1 VPGVLGVVGEPQ
13 LVPRSAFDV
22 DSVEPNLVAAATAAG
37 LVAASYAVGMQLT
50 EMSVMGFRTSVTVF
64 RRPAGGL
71 RWVIIPTIHMGHADY
86 YWAIWQRLRSCQA
99 VIAEIWDGPSSTG
112 MAYAN
117 AMRLARQRASRG
129 LVPQDIDY
137 GALGVPIIFPDDYLA
152 PNADPDRR
160 MSREERLTATVT
172 TPILAL
178 HMALT
183 GDGDWFG
190 NDPLEIHDDTEVP
203 SDASDIKREELLLGV
218 MREIDGEFAAEDM
231 EVAVVFGA
239 LHIPTVVRELTKLG
253 YRVRPGAQWLTAID
267 YDEPPHMRKPTLDRW
282 MDW

>member
-1 VPGVLGVVGEPQ
+1 
-13 LVPRSAFDV
+13 
-22 DSVEPNLVAAATAAG
+22 
-37 LVAASYAVGMQLT
+37 MQLT

-86 YWAIWQRLRSCQA
+86 YWAIWQRLRSCQV
-99 VIAEIWDGPSSTG
+99 VIAETWDGPSSTG
-112 MAYAN
+112 MVYAN
-117 AMRLARQRASRG
+117 AMRLARQRAGRD
-129 LVPQDIDY
+129 LVAQDIDY

-152 PNADPDRR
+152 PDAGPDRQ
-160 MSREERLTATVT
+160 MSRAERVTATVV

-190 NDPLEIHDDTEVP
+190 TTRLDINDLTEVP
-203 SDASDIKREELLLGV
+203 RDAVDRKRDDLLLGV
-218 MREIDGEFAAEDM
+218 LREIDGEFAAEDI

-239 LHIPTVVRELTKLG
+239 LHMPIVVRELAGKLG
-253 YRVRPGAQWLTAID
+253 YRVMPGAQWLTAID
-267 YDEPPHMRKPTLDRW
+267 YDEPPHLRKPTLDGW

>member
-1 VPGVLGVVGEPQ
+1 V
-13 LVPRSAFDV
+13 
-22 DSVEPNLVAAATAAG
+22 
-37 LVAASYAVGMQLT
+37 QLT
-50 EMSVMGFRTSVTVF
+50 EMSVLGFRTSVVVF
-64 RRPAGGL
+64 RRPGGGL
-71 RWVIIPTIHMGHADY
+71 RWVVVPTIHMGHADY
-86 YWAIWQRLRSCQA
+86 YWSIWQRLRACQA

-117 AMRLARQRASRG
+117 AMRLARQRASRD

-137 GALGVPIIFPDDYLA
+137 RALGVPVIFPDAYLA
-152 PNADPDRR
+152 PDADPDRR
-160 MSREERLTATVT
+160 MSRGERITATVA

-183 GDGDWFG
+183 GGDDWLG
-190 NDPLEIHDDTEVP
+190 SVPLEIHDHTEVP
-203 SDASDIKREELLLGV
+203 RDAGDVKREELLLGV

-239 LHIPTVVRELTKLG
+239 LHMPTVVRELAALG
-253 YRVRPGAQWLTAID
+253 YRVMPGAQWLTAID
-267 YDEPPHMRKPTLDRW
+267 YDEPAHVRKPPLDGW

>member
-1 VPGVLGVVGEPQ
+1 
-13 LVPRSAFDV
+13 
-22 DSVEPNLVAAATAAG
+22 
-37 LVAASYAVGMQLT
+37 MQLT
-50 EMSVMGFRTSVTVF
+50 EMSVLGFRTSVTVF

-112 MAYAN
+112 MIYAS
-117 AMRLARQRASRG
+117 AMRLARQRASRD

-160 MSREERLTATVT
+160 ISREERLTATLM

-178 HMALT
+178 HMALS
-183 GDGDWFG
+183 GDGDWLG
-190 NDPLEIHDDTEVP
+190 NSPLEIHDHTEVP
-203 SDASDIKREELLLGV
+203 RDASDLKREELLLGV

-239 LHIPTVVRELTKLG
+239 LHMPTVVRALTGKFG
-253 YRVRPGAQWLTAID
+253 YRVMPGSRWLTAID
-267 YDEPPHMRKPTLDRW
+267 YDEPPYTRKPTLDGW

>member
-1 VPGVLGVVGEPQ
+1 M
-13 LVPRSAFDV
+13 
-22 DSVEPNLVAAATAAG
+22 
-37 LVAASYAVGMQLT
+37 VAASYAVGMQLT

-117 AMRLARQRASRG
+117 AMRLARQRASRD

-137 GALGVPIIFPDDYLA
+137 GALGVPIIFPDEYLA
-152 PNADPDRR
+152 PDAHPDRR
-160 MSREERLTATVT
+160 MSREELLTATVM

-183 GDGDWFG
+183 GDGDWLG
-190 NDPLEIHDDTEVP
+190 NIPLDIYDNTEFRKGEDDR
-203 SDASDIKREELLLGV
+203 KREGLLLDV

-239 LHIPTVVRELTKLG
+239 AHMPTVVQELTSQR
-253 YRVRPGAQWLTAID
+253 YRVMPGAQWLTAID
-267 YDEPPHMRKPTLDRW
+267 FDEPPYMRKPPLDGW

>member
-1 VPGVLGVVGEPQ
+1 
-13 LVPRSAFDV
+13 
-22 DSVEPNLVAAATAAG
+22 
-37 LVAASYAVGMQLT
+37 MQLT
-50 EMSVMGFRTSVTVF
+50 ELSVAGFRTSVTVF

-117 AMRLARQRASRG
+117 AMRLARQRASRD

-137 GALGVPIIFPDDYLA
+137 GALGVPVIFPDDYLA
-152 PNADPDRR
+152 PDADPDRR
-160 MSREERLTATVT
+160 MSHQELVTAVVM

-183 GDGDWFG
+183 GGGDWLG
-190 NDPLEIHDDTEVP
+190 NSPLDIHGHTEVP
-203 SDASDIKREELLLGV
+203 RDASDRKREDLLLEV
-218 MREIDGEFAAEDM
+218 MGEIDGEFAGEDI

-239 LHIPTVVRELTKLG
+239 LHMPTVVRELTGKLG
-253 YRVRPGAQWLTAID
+253 YRVMPGARWLTAID
-267 YDEPPHMRKPTLDRW
+267 YDEPPYLRKPPLDGW

>member
-1 VPGVLGVVGEPQ
+1 
-13 LVPRSAFDV
+13 
-22 DSVEPNLVAAATAAG
+22 
-37 LVAASYAVGMQLT
+37 MQLT

-117 AMRLARQRASRG
+117 AMRLARQRASRD
-129 LVPQDIDY
+129 LVPEDIDFS
-137 GALGVPIIFPDDYLA
+137 ALGVPIIFPDEYLA

-160 MSREERLTATVT
+160 MSREERLTAAVM

-183 GDGDWFG
+183 GDGDWLG
-190 NDPLEIHDDTEVP
+190 SHDLNIHDDTEVHR
-203 SDASDIKREELLLGV
+203 DASDRKREDLLLGV
-218 MREIDGEFAAEDM
+218 MREIDGEFATEDM

-239 LHIPTVVRELTKLG
+239 LHMPTVVQELTGKLG
-253 YRVRPGAQWLTAID
+253 YRVMPGAQWLTAID
-267 YDEPPHMRKPTLDRW
+267 YDEPPYMRKPPLDGW

>member
-1 VPGVLGVVGEPQ
+1 
-13 LVPRSAFDV
+13 
-22 DSVEPNLVAAATAAG
+22 
-37 LVAASYAVGMQLT
+37 VAASYAGGMQLT
-50 EMSVMGFRTSVTVF
+50 EMSVMGFRTSVIVF
-64 RRPAGGL
+64 RRGAGGL

-112 MAYAN
+112 MTYAN
-117 AMRLARQRASRG
+117 AMRLARQRASRD

-137 GALGVPIIFPDDYLA
+137 GALGVPIIFPDAYLA

-160 MSREERLTATVT
+160 MSREERLAATVM

-178 HMALT
+178 HMAIS
-183 GDGDWFG
+183 GNGDWLG
-190 NDPLEIHDDTEVP
+190 RAPLEIHDHTEVRR
-203 SDASDIKREELLLGV
+203 DASDVEREELLLGV

-239 LHIPTVVRELTKLG
+239 FHMPTVVRELTGKLG
-253 YRVRPGAQWLTAID
+253 YRVMRGSQWLTAID
-267 YDEPPHMRKPTLDRW
+267 FDEPPHLRRPTLDGW

>member
-1 VPGVLGVVGEPQ
+1 
-13 LVPRSAFDV
+13 
-22 DSVEPNLVAAATAAG
+22 
-37 LVAASYAVGMQLT
+37 MQLT
-50 EMSVMGFRTSVTVF
+50 EMSVLGFRTSVTVF

-71 RWVIIPTIHMGHADY
+71 RWVIIPTIHMGHTDY

-99 VIAEIWDGPSSTG
+99 VIAEMWDGPSSTG
-112 MAYAN
+112 LLFAR
-117 AMRLARQRASRG
+117 AMRLARQRASRD
-129 LVPQDIDY
+129 LVPQDINY
-137 GALGVPIIFPDDYLA
+137 GALGVPIIFPDSYLA

-160 MSREERLTATVT
+160 MSPEEELKTALM
-172 TPILAL
+172 TPVLAL

-190 NDPLEIHDDTEVP
+190 GRPLDIHDHTEFP
-203 SDASDIKREELLLGV
+203 RDADDRKREDLLLGV

-239 LHIPTVVRELTKLG
+239 AHMPTVVRELAGRLG
-253 YRVRPGAQWLTAID
+253 YRVMPGAVWLTAID
-267 YDEPPHMRKPTLDRW
+267 YDEPPHLRKPPLDGW

>member
-1 VPGVLGVVGEPQ
+1 MV
-13 LVPRSAFDV
+13 
-22 DSVEPNLVAAATAAG
+22 
-37 LVAASYAVGMQLT
+37 ASYAGGMQLT
-50 EMSVMGFRTSVTVF
+50 EMSVLGFRTSVTVF
-64 RRPAGGL
+64 RRSAGGL
-71 RWVIIPTIHMGHADY
+71 RWVIVPTIHLGHADY

-99 VIAEIWDGPSSTG
+99 VVAEIWDGPSSTG

-117 AMRLARQRASRG
+117 AMRLARRRASRS

-137 GALGVPIIFPDDYLA
+137 GALGVPIIFPDGYLA

-160 MSREERLTATVT
+160 MSREERLSATVM

-183 GDGDWFG
+183 GDDDW
-190 NDPLEIHDDTEVP
+190 LEIHDHTEIQR
-203 SDASDIKREELLLGV
+203 DATDIKRDELLLGV
-218 MREIDGEFAAEDM
+218 LREIDGEFAAEDI

-239 LHIPTVVRELTKLG
+239 LHMPTVVRELITLG
-253 YRVRPGAQWLTAID
+253 YRVMPEAQWLTAID
-267 YDEPPHMRKPTLDRW
+267 YDEPPHLRKPSLDGW

>member
-1 VPGVLGVVGEPQ
+1 
-13 LVPRSAFDV
+13 
-22 DSVEPNLVAAATAAG
+22 
-37 LVAASYAVGMQLT
+37 MQLT
-50 EMSVMGFRTSVTVF
+50 EMSVLGFRTSVTVF
-64 RRPAGGL
+64 RRPAGRL

-99 VIAEIWDGPSSTG
+99 VVAEIWDGPSSTG
-112 MAYAN
+112 MVYAN
-117 AMRLARQRASRG
+117 ALRLARQRASRD

-160 MSREERLTATVT
+160 MSRAERRVAGVL

-183 GDGDWFG
+183 GEGDWLG
-190 NDPLEIHDDTEVP
+190 KRSLDIHDHTEV
-203 SDASDIKREELLLGV
+203 SRDAYDIKRDDLLLGV
-218 MREIDGEFAAEDM
+218 LREIDGEFASEEM

-239 LHIPTVVRELTKLG
+239 LHMPTVVRELTKLG
-253 YRVRPGAQWLTAID
+253 YRVMPGAQWLTAID
-267 YDEPPHMRKPTLDRW
+267 YDEPPHLRKPPLDGW

>member
-1 VPGVLGVVGEPQ
+1 
-13 LVPRSAFDV
+13 
-22 DSVEPNLVAAATAAG
+22 
-37 LVAASYAVGMQLT
+37 MQLT
-50 EMSVMGFRTSVTVF
+50 EMSVMGFRTSVTTF

-117 AMRLARQRASRG
+117 AMRLARQRASRD
-129 LVPQDIDY
+129 LVAQDIDY
-137 GALGVPIIFPDDYLA
+137 GALGVPIIFPDEHLA
-152 PNADPDRR
+152 PDADPDRR
-160 MSREERLTATVT
+160 MSREERVIATVA

-183 GDGDWFG
+183 GEGDWLG
-190 NDPLEIHDDTEVP
+190 NSGLDIYDHTEVRR
-203 SDASDIKREELLLGV
+203 DASDIEREDLLLGV
-218 MREIDGEFAAEDM
+218 MREIDSEFAGEDM

-239 LHIPTVVRELTKLG
+239 LHMPTVVRHLAETG
-253 YRVRPGAQWLTAID
+253 YRVMPPAQWLTAID
-267 YDEPPHMRKPTLDRW
+267 YDEPPHMRKPTLDGW

>member
-1 VPGVLGVVGEPQ
+1 VCTLVGLIE
-13 LVPRSAFDV
+13 VGIV
-22 DSVEPNLVAAATAAG
+22 AAG
-37 LVAASYAVGMQLT
+37 LVAASYAGGIQLT
-50 EMSVMGFRTSVTVF
+50 EMSVMGFRTSVIVF

-86 YWAIWQRLRSCQA
+86 YWAIWQRLQSCQA
-99 VIAEIWDGPSSTG
+99 VVAEIWDGPSSTG
-112 MAYAN
+112 MVYAN
-117 AMRLARQRASRG
+117 AMRLARQRASRA

-152 PNADPDRR
+152 PKADPDRR
-160 MSREERLTATVT
+160 MSRAERLTATVT

-190 NDPLEIHDDTEVP
+190 NDSLDIHDHTEVP
-203 SDASDIKREELLLGV
+203 RNASDIKREELLLGV
-218 MREIDGEFAAEDM
+218 LREIDGEFATEDM

-239 LHIPTVVRELTKLG
+239 LHIPTVVRELIKRG
-253 YRVRPGAQWLTAID
+253 YRVMPGAQWLTAID
-267 YDEPPHMRKPTLDRW
+267 YDEPPHMRKPTLDGW

>member
-1 VPGVLGVVGEPQ
+1 
-13 LVPRSAFDV
+13 
-22 DSVEPNLVAAATAAG
+22 
-37 LVAASYAVGMQLT
+37 MQLT
-50 EMSVMGFRTSVTVF
+50 EMSVLGYRTSVTVF

-112 MAYAN
+112 MLFAN
-117 AMRLARQRASRG
+117 ALRLARQRASRD

-152 PNADPDRR
+152 PDADPDRR
-160 MSREERLTATVT
+160 MSREQRLAATVM
-172 TPILAL
+172 TPLLAL

-190 NDPLEIHDDTEVP
+190 TQSLDIHDHTEYAR
-203 SDASDIKREELLLGV
+203 DAENRKREDLLLGV
-218 MREIDGEFAAEDM
+218 MHEIDGEFATEDM

-239 LHIPTVVRELTKLG
+239 MHMPTVVRELSGKLG
-253 YRVRPGAQWLTAID
+253 YRVLPGAQWLTAID
-267 YDEPPHMRKPTLDRW
+267 YDEPPILRKPALDGW

>member
-1 VPGVLGVVGEPQ
+1 M
-13 LVPRSAFDV
+13 SA
-22 DSVEPNLVAAATAAG
+22 L
-37 LVAASYAVGMQLT
+37 
-50 EMSVMGFRTSVTVF
+50 GFRTSVTVF

-86 YWAIWQRLRSCQA
+86 YWAIWQRLRSCVA
-99 VIAEIWDGPSSTG
+99 VIAETWDGPSSTG
-112 MAYAN
+112 MIFAN
-117 AMRLARQRASRG
+117 AMRLARQRASRD

-137 GALGVPIIFPDDYLA
+137 GALGVPVIFPDAYLA

-160 MSREERLTATVT
+160 MSREERLIATVA
-172 TPILAL
+172 TPLLAL

-190 NDPLEIHDDTEVP
+190 NTPLDIHDRTEVER
-203 SDASDIKREELLLGV
+203 DADDRKREDLLLGA
-218 MREIDGEFAAEDM
+218 MREIDGEFAAEDI

-239 LHIPTVVRELTKLG
+239 LHMPTVVRELTGKLG
-253 YRVRPGAQWLTAID
+253 YRVMPGAQWLTAID
-267 YDEPPHMRKPTLDRW
+267 YDEPPHLRKPPLDGW